1 MRRYFAILSLV
12 LVTFALSVKAFVP
25 FAEVE
30 RNHSKIQLGLSEGV
44 EMEVETFE
52 SAAEKSQFDGPFLPW
67 MALLSVQFL
76 PAPVLH
82 ALGCTQV
89 TEQEATITQKQYLR
103 FRVFRI

>member
-12 LVTFALSVKAFVP
+12 LVSFALGVKAFVP

-44 EMEVETFE
+44 EMEVETNE
-52 SAAEKSQFDGPFLPW
+52 STAEKSQFDGPFLPW
-67 MALLSVQFL
+67 MSLPSVQL
-76 PAPVLH
+76 LTTTVLF
-82 ALGCTQV
+82 AQGTTQV
-89 TEQEATITQKQYLR
+89 AEQEATITQKQYLR